1 MLLDPQL
8 SLVRL
13 DKLCRYVS
21 LPARSDISD
30 LPGMDKSGCEHS
42 SDPALVFSAIK
53 SKAKDDLEQKKIQN
67 QSQANRPQ
75 IDDAVTHKNLKSR

>member
-1 MLLDPQL
+1 MLLSLEL
-8 SLVRL
+8 SFVRV
-13 DKLCRYVS
+13 DKLCWYVGI
-21 LPARSDISD
+21 PARSDISD
-30 LPGMDKSGCEHS
+30 LPGVDKSGCEHS

-75 IDDAVTHKNLKSR
+75 IDDAETHKNLKSR

>member
-1 MLLDPQL
+1 MLLDPQR

-13 DKLCRYVS
+13 DKLCRYVGI
-21 LPARSDISD
+21 PARSDISD
-30 LPGMDKSGCEHS
+30 LPGVDKSGCEHS
-42 SDPALVFSAIK
+42 SDTAIVFSATK

>member
-13 DKLCRYVS
+13 DKLCRYVCI
-21 LPARSDISD
+21 PARSDISD
-30 LPGMDKSGCEHS
+30 LPGVDKSGCELS
-42 SDPALVFSAIK
+42 SGSALVFVAIR
-53 SKAKDDLEQKKIQN
+53 SKDKNDLDEKKIQN